1 MKQPWAW
8 FILGLAVLSPAAAG
22 PDDFDRYF
30 LDKTMRLD
38 TTHIGNAQQEFIT
51 LDRILEQGSWAGSRL
66 NLIDTLDNGR
76 YQAKVYDAAS
86 DRLIF
91 STGFDSYFGEYK
103 TTTPAGLGVMK
114 AYQESVLLP
123 FPKAKVKLVIE
134 VFDRRNQPRS
144 IFSQEIDPASSSII
158 KESLSSDVKV
168 FDLLINGDPHLKV
181 DVAFVAEG
189 YTAAEEAKLKADL
202 DRFVRILF
210 SQEPYRT
217 WRQSFNVRGV
227 WRSSPES
234 GCDEPSYGSF
244 KNTAV
249 GATFDSLGLERYL
262 LTEDNRSLRDIAAH
276 VPYDTLLLMVNH
288 RRYGGGGIY
297 KLFCVF
303 TTDNQWQEYLMLHE
317 FGHSFAGLADEYY
330 TSAVA
335 YNEFYPQGVEPR
347 EPNLTALLDPARLKW
362 KILLTPGPAVPTPW
376 EKEEFDALDG
386 GQQKIRAEVN
396 ARLARLKREGAPR
409 EQIEKTE
416 QEAEALSR
424 EHAQKIDDYLAHSRF
439 AGQVG
444 AFEGAGYASRGLFRP
459 MVDCLMFSKGAKPL
473 CKVCQQAVIRVIRF
487 YAQ

>member
-38 TTHIGNAQQEFIT
+38 TTHIGNARQEFIT

-103 TTTPAGLGVMK
+103 TTAPAGLGVMK

-227 WRSSPES
+227 WRPSPES

-244 KNTAV
+244 KNTAL

-362 KILLTPGPAVPTPW
+362 KILLTPGLAVPTPW
-376 EKEEFDALDG
+376 EKEVFDALDG
-386 GQQKIRAEVN
+386 AQQKIRAEVN

-424 EHAQKIDDYLAHSRF
+424 EHARKIDDYLAHSRF

-473 CKVCQQAVIRVIRF
+473 CRVCQQAVIRVIRF